1 MNTQYLIQDT
11 TLSDIAEAI
20 RYMDETTAPINVED
34 YSDRILQLKPSTED
48 YMRISDHLKY
58 PEPINEANY
67 AQSEIDK
74 TDALI
79 KFYSEM
85 EG

>member
-67 AQSEIDK
+67 TQSEIDK

>member
-11 TLSDIAEAI
+11 TLSDIAEDI
-20 RYMDETTAPINVED
+20 RYIDETTAPINVED

-67 AQSEIDK
+67 TQSEIDK